1 MTNTMRDLVR
11 RFILI
16 TLPALLCSVACG
28 TIVEDLPTYEQ
39 TSIVVEGDTAPD
51 FTATLIDGRSIA
63 LSDMRG
69 DMVLLI
75 FFSHTCPDC
84 KNLFEDLHDS
94 KEEFDATNTQI
105 LTISRGS
112 TVSEVEEYFA
122 ANGYTFDCA
131 VDANKSIYSLYATMY
146 VPRTYLINREGVV
159 DLTTVEYSPSH
170 IEQLLSRASQL

>member
-1 MTNTMRDLVR
+1 MACA
-11 RFILI
+11 
-16 TLPALLCSVACG
+16 LPYSACG
-28 TIVEDLPTYEQ
+28 VINEELPTYED
-39 TSIVVEGDTAPD
+39 TSIVREGDTAPD
-51 FTATLIDGRSIA
+51 FTITLIDGRDVT

-69 DMVLLI
+69 DVVLLI

-94 KEEFDATNTQI
+94 KSVFDATNTQI
-105 LTISRGS
+105 LTISRGG

-131 VDANKSIYSLYATMY
+131 VDADRSIYSLYATMY
-146 VPRTYLINREGVV
+146 VPRTYLINREGIVE
-159 DLTTVEYSPSH
+159 LTTVEYSPSH

>member
-1 MTNTMRDLVR
+1 MACAIP
-11 RFILI
+11 F
-16 TLPALLCSVACG
+16 SACG
-28 TIVEDLPTYEQ
+28 VINEELPTYED
-39 TSIVVEGDTAPD
+39 TSIVREGDTAPD
-51 FTATLIDGRSIA
+51 FTITLIDGRDVT
-63 LSDMRG
+63 LSDMRS
-69 DMVLLI
+69 DVVLLI

-94 KEEFDATNTQI
+94 KEEFDAIDTQI
-105 LTISRGS
+105 LTISRGG
-112 TVSEVEEYFA
+112 TIAEVEEYFA

-146 VPRTYLINREGVV
+146 VPRTYLINMEGVV

>member
-1 MTNTMRDLVR
+1 MACA
-11 RFILI
+11 
-16 TLPALLCSVACG
+16 LPFSACG
-28 TIVEDLPTYEQ
+28 VINEELPTYED
-39 TSIVVEGDTAPD
+39 TSIVREGDTAPD
-51 FTATLIDGRSIA
+51 FTITLIDGRDVT

-69 DMVLLI
+69 DVVLLI

-94 KEEFDATNTQI
+94 KEEFDAIDTQI
-105 LTISRGS
+105 LTISRGG
-112 TVSEVEEYFA
+112 TIAEVEEYFA

-170 IEQLLSRASQL
+170 IEQLLSRASRL

>member
-1 MTNTMRDLVR
+1 MACA
-11 RFILI
+11 
-16 TLPALLCSVACG
+16 LPFSACG
-28 TIVEDLPTYEQ
+28 VINEELPTYED
-39 TSIVVEGDTAPD
+39 TSIVREGDTAPD
-51 FTATLIDGRSIA
+51 FTITLIDGRDVT

-69 DMVLLI
+69 DVVLLI

-94 KEEFDATNTQI
+94 KEEFYAIDTQI
-105 LTISRGS
+105 LTISRGG
-112 TVSEVEEYFA
+112 TTSEVEEYFA

-170 IEQLLSRASQL
+170 IEQLLSCATQL

>member
-1 MTNTMRDLVR
+1 MACA
-11 RFILI
+11 
-16 TLPALLCSVACG
+16 LPFSACG
-28 TIVEDLPTYEQ
+28 VINEELPTYED
-39 TSIVVEGDTAPD
+39 TSIVREGDTAPY
-51 FTATLIDGRSIA
+51 FTITLIDGRDVT

-69 DMVLLI
+69 DVVLLI

-94 KEEFDATNTQI
+94 KEEFDAIDTQI
-105 LTISRGS
+105 LTISRGG
-112 TVSEVEEYFA
+112 TIAEVEEYFA

-146 VPRTYLINREGVV
+146 VPRTYLINSEGIVE
-159 DLTTVEYSPSH
+159 LTTVEYSPSH